1 MRTRLTIFSILFLTL
16 GLQSSGFAAGIE
28 SNTRQAALRTELA
41 QVQARYARESGRR
54 DSLDAR
60 SARLASEIAD
70 LKARLSGSYSRI
82 DEFRLKERLRASQVL
97 ADSLDQLNLEL
108 IDIAGKAN
116 ILREQA
122 IGLYTAAI
130 DSLSLVLESKAPR
143 DEKEGIL
150 RRIESLRRERAGLS
164 QAGEGAQSKGREVL
178 PLSLARLEEA
188 VRIGPQ
194 DSPEE
199 IKDKA
204 DFIADMA
211 GKYSSAISTLEKNLG
226 RLTRESAVRKRLNE
240 FTQEISLFD
249 EGGLSSKAGT
259 RQPAAGPSPGET
271 VVANEGRTFTPLG
284 KSAELEG
291 EKLTT
296 INLELLNPEGDIWL
310 IKNMEY
316 LSPADIEAA
325 VKHLETR
332 RDSLKIDLEHLRNL
346 EKILRAK
353 TRESERKKEDPP
365 RQ

>member
-16 GLQSSGFAAGIE
+16 GLQSSGYAAGVE
-28 SNTRQAALRTELA
+28 SNTRQAALLTELA

-70 LKARLSGSYSRI
+70 LKARLSVSYSRI

-259 RQPAAGPSPGET
+259 RQPGASGET

-316 LSPADIEAA
+316 LSPADIETA